1 MGIILTIIVGSS
13 GLVISD
19 FETMNLLNN
28 CTDLTTLRSS
38 MWGVVLHSGL
48 ELDLSKLG
56 SLKIV
61 NISGWDF
68 KVKYPSSLDSFYG
81 DQVLPPVFAN
91 NSSLKTVRMIA
102 QTHYLNHLNDESWRN
117 FFKSLEK
124 CVKIN
129 SVELLRCDGIND
141 NCFFE
146 STNDDEDMNEIFTG
160 DHIISFILRTNT
172 VGMSYVVKHLRGV
185 TNLTLELG
193 YSLDEGVC
201 DLCFDNL
208 TELVLKGKFLND
220 FSIFNDLNSLT
231 SLTIDNCENF
241 KTLSGL
247 ETLTSSLTKLVVNN
261 TGVSSVVPLKN
272 MVSLTHLDLKNNAIG
287 PNSEYDGK
295 SVSNLDILASLHPD
309 GTRED
314 DLKGKLKTLYL
325 QGNDGL
331 NGVIES
337 HPISR
342 LTWSNGSIW

>member
-1 MGIILTIIVGSS
+1 
-13 GLVISD
+13 
-19 FETMNLLNN
+19 
-28 CTDLTTLRSS
+28 
-38 MWGVVLHSGL
+38 MWNVVLHSGL

-56 SLKIV
+56 SLKKV

-68 KVKYPSSLDSFYG
+68 KVKYPSSLDSFSG

-91 NSSLKTVRMIA
+91 NSSLETVRMVA
-102 QTHYLNHLNDESWRN
+102 ETSYLNHLNDESWRN

-129 SVELLRCDGIND
+129 SVELLRCNGIND

-201 DLCFDNL
+201 DLSFNNL
-208 TELVLKGKFLND
+208 TKLVLKGKFLND
-220 FSIFNDLNSLT
+220 FYIFNNLNSLT
-231 SLTIDNCENF
+231 SLTISDCENF

-247 ETLTSSLTKLVVNN
+247 ENLTSLTSLTVNN
-261 TGVSSVVPLKN
+261 TGVSSVVPLKDLIN
-272 MVSLTHLDLKNNAIG
+272 LTYLDLKNNAIG

-295 SVSNLDILASLHPD
+295 SVSNLDILASLHPESTRAD
-309 GTRED
+309 GK
-314 DLKGKLKTLYL
+314 KGNLSKLYL

-337 HPISR
+337 HPISS
-342 LTWSNGSIW
+342 LTWSNGNIWK

>member
-1 MGIILTIIVGSS
+1 
-13 GLVISD
+13 
-19 FETMNLLNN
+19 MNLLNN
-28 CTDLTTLRSS
+28 CTDLTTLSCG

-61 NISGWDF
+61 KISGWDF
-68 KVKYPSSLDSFYG
+68 KVKYPSSLEIFYG

-91 NSSLKTVRMIA
+91 NSSLKTVHMIA
-102 QTHYLNHLNDESWRN
+102 QTYYLNHLNNESWRN

-129 SVELLRCDGIND
+129 SVELLRCDGIDD

-201 DLCFDNL
+201 NLCFDNL
-208 TELVLKGKFLND
+208 TKLVLKGKYLDD
-220 FSIFNDLNSLT
+220 FSIFNNLNSLT

-247 ETLTSSLTKLVVNN
+247 EKLSSLTSLTVNN
-261 TGVSSVVPLKN
+261 TGVSSVVPLKDLIN
-272 MVSLTHLDLKNNAIG
+272 LTYLDLKNNAIG

-295 SVSNLDILASLHPD
+295 SVSNLDILASLHPESMRDD
-309 GTRED
+309 GK
-314 DLKGKLKTLYL
+314 KGNLRKLYL

-337 HPISR
+337 HTISS
-342 LTWSNGSIW
+342 LTWSNENIWK